1 MDVSVVPSFR
11 GGRMY
16 SSNAIKSNF
25 RFSGLIENLL
35 DSLLILPVV
44 NFINILLAHFLY
56 ESASCSFFYLH
67 ENRENLPKRLLYEKC
82 ACKMLIKL
90 TPDNIHY
97 TGSAENRQNFNR
109 PLKKLSKCIGKK
121 CSMLA

>member
-44 NFINILLAHFLY
+44 NFINIF
-56 ESASCSFFYLH
+56 CMKVLH
-67 ENRENLPKRLLYEKC
+67 AAFSTYMKLDKICQKRLLYKKC
-82 ACKMLIKL
+82 VCKMLIKL

-97 TGSAENRQNFNR
+97 TGSAENRQNFNL